1 MKLNTKIVISLYTLL
16 TLTEINGFS
25 QLSWP
30 SESWESAE
38 NITPVMDPNGLSD
51 ISGLHWNPV
60 FNRLYVVNGGNGL
73 RVLQL
78 NEKSTTFTQIAN
90 KSGLKSAEGITQAD
104 YKLNEFYIIDENSYR
119 IRKYTHSSDFSSIV
133 NTYSWNLLIPPSP
146 MKNTGNIGPEG
157 IAFVPDNFL
166 SSIGFISQV
175 TGRAYKSTKGAGG
188 LLFIAHQSGG
198 FIWVF
203 DINPNV
209 TNDFLF
215 VGKYKTNSD
224 ESCGLEFDRS
234 TGLLYILHNVKENTL
249 EVTDLSSTV
258 IGGGRTFR
266 TLKEYKIPN
275 PPGSNNIEGFA
286 ITPKLSKTTKVSVWL
301 CRDIENGGKLSLRQD
316 CVRWFYPF
324 TE

>member
-1 MKLNTKIVISLYTLL
+1 MKMDTKKVIYLYLFL
-16 TLTEINGFS
+16 SLTEVNGLA

-38 NITPVMDPNGLSD
+38 NITAVMDPYGLSD

-60 FNRLYVVNGGNGL
+60 LMRLYVVNGGDDL

-78 NEKSTTFTQIAN
+78 NEKSNKFTLIAD
-90 KSGLKSAEGITQAD
+90 KSGLKSGEGITQAD
-104 YKLNEFYIIDENSYR
+104 YKLNEFYIIDENSYK
-119 IRKYTHSSDFSSIV
+119 IRKYTHNSDFSSIT
-133 NTYSWNLLIPPSP
+133 NTFSWNLLIPPSP
-146 MKNTGNIGPEG
+146 MKNTGNLGPEG
-157 IAFVPDNFL
+157 IAFVPDTFL
-166 SSIGFISQV
+166 SSKGFISQA
-175 TGRAYKSTKGAGG
+175 TGKAYKSSKGAGG
-188 LLFIAHQSGG
+188 LFFVAHQSNG

-203 DINPNV
+203 DINPKV

-215 VGKYKTNSD
+215 VGKYKTSRD

-234 TGLLYILHNVKENTL
+234 TGLLYILHNEKENTL

-258 IGGGRTFR
+258 NGGGRKFR

-286 ITPKLSKTTKVSVWL
+286 ITPKSSKTSKVSAWL